1 MRLGTSRAFV
11 TKLLRTGSNMT
22 LRTVAD
28 VFFALGHSI
37 RVIERPLSVFTPK
50 LAVTEV
56 GSSGFSMTFLQT
68 QPVTVNTATAV
79 TFTNHTPN
87 SSNFKSIPGYVEAQG
102 SLTRDTHAVAAV
114 TLNAIR

>member
-1 MRLGTSRAFV
+1 
-11 TKLLRTGSNMT
+11 MT

-79 TFTNHTPN
+79 TFTNH
-87 SSNFKSIPGYVEAQG
+87 SQIPRTSKAFQVT
-102 SLTRDTHAVAAV
+102 SKHKAA
-114 TLNAIR
+114 